1 MRYKIKVQAQ
11 TDAKVLNGDTFV
23 TVGNN
28 WFNGNRQVMNL
39 KEGDNFVLNRAWYT
53 VESITPIIDAVCSV
67 CHNTFD
73 CIALDADITNE
84 ELGKYLRS
92 FNFVCDDCKMD
103 KKPVCPICD
112 NLSDNVVI
120 CDKCGNRIPENPQY
134 K

>member
-73 CIALDADITNE
+73 CIALDADITN
-84 ELGKYLRS
+84 
-92 FNFVCDDCKMD
+92 DCKMD